1 MTTQVFG
8 HKAPDTD
15 STGAPLVWAWY
26 LSEERGEP
34 AEAVL
39 LGEPAAEPAFV
50 LERWGVEAPRVV
62 SDVEPGQRVVLV
74 DTNNPAELPA
84 GLPQADVVQIIDHH
98 RLTGGIETKGPIE
111 ITVRPLACTVTVM
124 AELMGDAID
133 RMPEGLRGMALSCIL
148 SDTLE
153 FRSPTT
159 TDTDRALAER
169 LAEGLGVS
177 IPDLAAEMFAAKSDV
192 SGASAE
198 ELLRAD
204 SKETAVGGLKLRVT
218 VLETTAPGPV
228 LERKAEI
235 LEAMP
240 RVAAEDGVDEVLFF
254 LVDILAEEATLFLPN
269 ERTRT
274 IARKSFDA
282 GVEGDTAVLPGVMSR
297 KKQIIPV
304 LAV

>member
-15 STGAPLVWAWY
+15 STGSPLIWAWY
-26 LSEERGEP
+26 LSQERGEP

-50 LERWGVEAPRVV
+50 LERWGIEAPRVI

-84 GLPQADVVQIIDHH
+84 GLAQAEVVQIIDHH
-98 RLTGGIETKGPIE
+98 RLTGGIETKGPIDVT
-111 ITVRPLACTVTVM
+111 IRPLACTVTVM
-124 AELMGDAID
+124 AEIMGEAVD
-133 RMPEGLRGMALSCIL
+133 RMPEGLRGMMLSCIL

-153 FRSPTT
+153 FRSPPTT
-159 TDTDRALAER
+159 PTDRALAER
-169 LAEGLGVS
+169 LAGGLGVS

-192 SGASAE
+192 SDASAE

-204 SKETAVGGLKLRVT
+204 SKETSVGGLRLRVT

-228 LERKAEI
+228 LERKAE
-235 LEAMP
+235 LLDAMP
-240 RVAAEDGVDEVLFF
+240 GVAEADGVDEVLFF
-254 LVDILAEEATLFLPN
+254 LVDILKEEATLLVPN
-269 ERTRT
+269 ERVRA
-274 IARKSFDA
+274 IAERSFGAD
-282 GVEGDTAVLPGVMSR
+282 VEGDTVRLPGVMSR